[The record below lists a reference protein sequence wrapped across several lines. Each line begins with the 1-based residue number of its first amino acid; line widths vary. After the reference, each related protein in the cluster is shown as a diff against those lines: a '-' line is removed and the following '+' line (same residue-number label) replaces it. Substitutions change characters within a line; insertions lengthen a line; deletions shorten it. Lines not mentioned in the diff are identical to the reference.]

1 MAKLQLVQDP
11 AADALLE
18 SNPFA
23 LLVGMLLD
31 QQYPMEAAFAGPK
44 KIADRLGDVDAR
56 QIADYDPEKFIAVC
70 SERPAIHRFPGSMAK
85 RVQALAQLIV
95 DRYDGDTTAL
105 WSGGDPDGAEVLSR
119 LKELPGFGDQKARIF
134 LALLGKQY
142 GVTPKGWRAAAGDYG
157 KAGTFMSVADVKD
170 GGSLEKVRSYK
181 KQAKAAVKAANAA
194 ANAPTA

>member
-11 AADALLE
+11 EADALLE

-44 KIADRLGDVDAR
+44 KRADRIGGVDAR
-56 QIADYDPEKFIAVC
+56 EIAEYDPDKFASLC
-70 SERPAIHRFPGSMAK
+70 SKTPAIHRFPGSMAK

-95 DRYDGDTTAL
+95 DRYDGDAAAL
-105 WSGGDPDGAEVLSR
+105 WTAGDPDGAEVLRR
-119 LKELPGFGDQKARIF
+119 LKALPGFGEQKAKIF

-142 GVTPKGWRAAAGDYG
+142 GVTPQGWREAAGNYG
-157 KAGTFMSVADVKD
+157 EAGSFLSVADVVD
-170 GGSLEKVRSYK
+170 AGSLEKVRSYK
-181 KQAKAAVKAANAA
+181 KQAKAAAKAAKA
-194 ANAPTA
+194 